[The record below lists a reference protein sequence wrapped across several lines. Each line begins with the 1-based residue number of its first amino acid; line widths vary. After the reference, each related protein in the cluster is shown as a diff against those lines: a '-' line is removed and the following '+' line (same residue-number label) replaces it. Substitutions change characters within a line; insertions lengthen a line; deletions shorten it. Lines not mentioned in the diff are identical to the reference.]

1 MCVYQ
6 KWQKNLNTHTHTL
19 GNDNTHVLQERKM
32 KTDSDGGDVAV
43 FDDLWFLLVLRYHLI
58 PIPSQY
64 IPQIYTHTHI
74 EHTHTHARTHTHTH
88 TGTLT
93 GGDSGVLLSLGCV
106 RERVVNITECVL
118 FQSKVDWN
126 GYLH

>member
-32 KTDSDGGDVAV
+32 KTDGDGGDVAV

-58 PIPSQY
+58 PIPSQH
-64 IPQIYTHTHI
+64 IPKIYTHTHI
-74 EHTHTHARTHTHTH
+74 EHTHTHTDR
-88 TGTLT
+88 GNNICYKRE
-93 GGDSGVLLSLGCV
+93 LLI
-106 RERVVNITECVL
+106 ITMYMYNNWEME
-118 FQSKVDWN
+118 
-126 GYLH
+126 